1 MSIFRRRRRRANP
14 LSTRRGRTNAS
25 LRRTRAAAAN
35 AEIRKAMSE
44 GRKPNISLAQL
55 AKMQGK
61 STNKVVGQA
70 TNRANR
76 PTEKQK
82 KIKRPAVDPR
92 PSSPERQRRRQER
105 RLNRANASVAR
116 RLANAKRLT
125 NVAAKAKKGTKNITD
140 VLTAAKTAA
149 GRTKVPKNFKEVVS
163 RQRGYKRLRSR
174 PRA

>member
-1 MSIFRRRRRRANP
+1 MSIFGRRRRRANP
-14 LSTRRGRTNAS
+14 LSTRRGRTNAK
-25 LRRTRAAAAN
+25 RIANIKRAN
-35 AEIRKAMSE
+35 TEIRKAMSE

-61 STNKVVGQA
+61 SNNKVVQA

-82 KIKRPAVDPR
+82 KTRGPAVDPR
-92 PSSPERQRRRQER
+92 PGSPERQRRRKER
-105 RLNRANASVAR
+105 RINRANASVAR
-116 RLANAKRLT
+116 RLAAAKRLT
-125 NVAAKAKKGTKNITD
+125 NVAAKAKKGTKNIQN
-140 VLTAAKTAA
+140 VLAAAKTAA